1 MRPTQTLHLLQR
13 GLVFYERQIESFR
26 DGLVRYIIVC
36 GTNTAA
42 RDDEIIPI
50 GHPSAG
56 FDDIAFIVGD
66 HFDAFEVYAEREAE
80 FGEPA

>member
-13 GLVFYERQIESFR
+13 DLVFYERQIESFR
-26 DGLVRYIIVC
+26 DGLVRDIVVC
-36 GTNTAA
+36 GTYPAA
-42 RDDEIIPI
+42 RDNEIIPI

-56 FDDIAFIVGD
+56 FDDVAFIVRD
-66 HFDAFEVYAEREAE
+66 HFDALEVYAEGEAE